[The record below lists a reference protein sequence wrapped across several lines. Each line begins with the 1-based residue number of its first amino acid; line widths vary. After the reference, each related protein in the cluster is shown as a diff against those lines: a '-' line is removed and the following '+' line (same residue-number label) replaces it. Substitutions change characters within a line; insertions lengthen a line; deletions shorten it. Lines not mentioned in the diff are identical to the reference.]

1 MLETP
6 LSAENVEKLFHE
18 SHFQAATSSMS
29 PLGKAFLRHYLNVKT
44 NIATIATFV
53 ERLAMVSN
61 NSKSANIVSPTTM
74 IDLEVVA
81 AAVNS
86 IQNQNER
93 SRLDIYL
100 LTSHPSAGNALYNT
114 YHKEESIAAI
124 GLKCTDPLIDK
135 AAKEVEAVRKAAE
148 ASKKSVTNHPRGRG
162 RGRGRGNDYSDR
174 SGHNN
179 YEPYNNGVFHH
190 NNNSGYRG
198 HNHGYRGGRGG
209 FHSGNF
215 NGNYQSN
222 PTNSC
227 QGNGYQTQGQQNG
240 QNVFHPKTLGW
251 IPQGP

>member
-1 MLETP
+1 
-6 LSAENVEKLFHE
+6 
-18 SHFQAATSSMS
+18 
-29 PLGKAFLRHYLNVKT
+29 
-44 NIATIATFV
+44 
-53 ERLAMVSN
+53 MVSN
-61 NSKSANIVSPTTM
+61 NSKSGNIVSPTTM

-148 ASKKSVTNHPRGRG
+148 ASKKSVTSHPRGRG